1 MKQLVLALATTL
13 ASLGL
18 MHFAVSGLECW
29 IDSSQSVVD
38 RLDISNHSIP
48 KPHIRWPK
56 FHRPCFGLCT
66 ELEDAL

>member
-1 MKQLVLALATTL
+1 MKQLVLALATAL

-18 MHFAVSGLECW
+18 MHFAVSRLECW

-38 RLDISNHSIP
+38 RLDIANHSIP
-48 KPHIRWPK
+48 KPHIRWPQ

-66 ELEDAL
+66 EPEDLL